1 MNGLHKLYILVDDD
15 PEILVRHSDY
25 LKKLLHPGIEIK
37 KFMDGEEMINFFERE
52 PYLLERSIV
61 ISDFCMPKTGGE
73 GVISFL
79 LEKDHTAV
87 CIRSSLDLDTIR
99 KKLETCGIS
108 EKVPVFSKF
117 RNVDDMDIF
126 ILSNQY

>member
-61 ISDFCMPKTGGE
+61 ISDFCMPKTGGK
-73 GVISFL
+73 GVLSFL
-79 LEKDHTAV
+79 LKKEHKAV
-87 CIRSSLDLDTIR
+87 CIRSSLDLAAIR
-99 KKLETCGIS
+99 EKLEACGI
-108 EKVPVFSKF
+108 KDKIPVFSKF
-117 RNVDDMDIF
+117 RDVDDMDIF